1 MPVHNTDI
9 ADIFSEV
16 ADLLEIEGANR
27 FRVRAYREAARTIE
41 GQSRSVREMLEKDE
55 DLTRLS
61 GIGEDLAGKIEEIVE
76 TGKLSQ
82 LEEIHQ
88 RLPSSLSEMMEL
100 AGLGPKKV
108 KALYQ
113 ELEISSLKGLEK
125 AARSGKVRELK
136 GFGEKTQQ
144 SILEEIEAR
153 TEGGPGRFK
162 LARAAEFAAPL
173 VEYLEKSKQVK
184 EITVAGSYRRG
195 KETVGDLDILV
206 TCKRG
211 SREKVMERFTGFEDV
226 EKVVSRG
233 KTKSTVILRSGLQVD
248 LRAVAQ
254 VSYGAA
260 LLYFT
265 GSKPHN
271 IAVRKIGQGR
281 KLKISEY
288 GVFKGKGDGK
298 KRVAGKTEKEVY
310 ESVDLPFIPPE
321 LREDRGEIE
330 AARKGK
336 LPDLITLD
344 DIRGDLHLHTEE
356 SDGDY
361 TAGEMAEAAR
371 ERGYE
376 YIAVT
381 DHSRRLTVA
390 TGLDPER
397 LKKQIKQIGKL
408 NEKLEGFTVLTGIEV
423 DIMEDGTLDLPDG
436 ILKELDLVVAAVH
449 YKFDLPAGK
458 QTDRI
463 LKALDNP
470 QVNILDHPTTR
481 LIGKRPPIEVN
492 IEKIITAAIERGV
505 VLELNAQPDRL
516 DLNDV
521 YCKFVKDNGGKIA
534 VSTDSHRLTDLEF
547 MRFGIG
553 QARRGWLEAADVIN
567 TRKLKQ
573 LKEILT
579 RK

>member
-1 MPVHNTDI
+1 M
-9 ADIFSEV
+9 
-16 ADLLEIEGANR
+16 
-27 FRVRAYREAARTIE
+27 
-41 GQSRSVREMLEKDE
+41 
-55 DLTRLS
+55 
-61 GIGEDLAGKIEEIVE
+61 
-76 TGKLSQ
+76 
-82 LEEIHQ
+82 
-88 RLPSSLSEMMEL
+88 
-100 AGLGPKKV
+100 
-108 KALYQ
+108 
-113 ELEISSLKGLEK
+113 
-125 AARSGKVRELK
+125 
-136 GFGEKTQQ
+136 
-144 SILEEIEAR
+144 
-153 TEGGPGRFK
+153 
-162 LARAAEFAAPL
+162 
-173 VEYLEKSKQVK
+173 
-184 EITVAGSYRRG
+184 
-195 KETVGDLDILV
+195 
-206 TCKRG
+206 
-211 SREKVMERFTGFEDV
+211 
-226 EKVVSRG
+226 
-233 KTKSTVILRSGLQVD
+233 
-248 LRAVAQ
+248 VAQ

-260 LLYFT
+260 LVYFT

-271 IAVRKIGQGR
+271 IAVRKIGQGK

-288 GVFKGKGDGK
+288 GVFKGKGENE
-298 KRVAGKTEKEVY
+298 KRVAGRTEKEVY

-344 DIRGDLHLHTEE
+344 DIRGDLHLHTKE

-361 TAGEMAEAAR
+361 TAKEMAEAAR

-390 TGLDPER
+390 TGLDPDR
-397 LKKQIKQIGKL
+397 LKKQIKKIGKL
-408 NEKLEGFTVLTGIEV
+408 NEKLDNFTVLTGIEV

-481 LIGKRPPIEVN
+481 LIGKRPPIDVN
-492 IEKIITAAIERGV
+492 MEKIITAAIERGV

-521 YCKFVKDNGGKIA
+521 YCKFVKDQGGKIA

-553 QARRGWLEAADVIN
+553 QARRGWLEADDVVN

-573 LKEILT
+573 LKKILT
-579 RK
+579 RE

>member
-1 MPVHNTDI
+1 MPVHNADI
-9 ADIFSEV
+9 AEIFTEV
-16 ADLLEIEGANR
+16 ADLLEIEGANQ

-41 GQSRSVREMLEKDE
+41 GQSRSAREMMENGE

-61 GIGEDLAGKIEEIVE
+61 GIGEDLAGKIEEIVK

-82 LEEIHQ
+82 LEEI
-88 RLPSSLSEMMEL
+88 RRETPPGLSEMMEL

-108 KALYQ
+108 KALYG
-113 ELEISSLKGLEK
+113 ELGISSLEELEK
-125 AARSGKVRELK
+125 AARSGKVAELE
-136 GFGEKTQQ
+136 GFGEKTRQ

-153 TEGGPGRFK
+153 RARGPGRFK
-162 LARAAEFAAPL
+162 LARAAEFASPL
-173 VEYLEKSKQVK
+173 VEHLRKSREIK
-184 EITVAGSYRRG
+184 EVTVAGSYRRG

-211 SREKVMERFTGFEDV
+211 SREKVMDRFTGFEDV
-226 EKVVSRG
+226 EKTVSRG
-233 KTKSTVILRSGLQVD
+233 KTKSSVILRSGLQVD
-248 LRAVAQ
+248 LRVVAQ

-260 LLYFT
+260 LVYFT

-271 IAVRKIGQGR
+271 IAIRKIGQGR
-281 KLKISEY
+281 NLKISEY
-288 GVFKGKGDGK
+288 GVFKGKGDSE

-310 ESVDLPFIPPE
+310 RSVDLPFIPPE
-321 LREDRGEIE
+321 LREHRGEIE
-330 AARKGK
+330 AAREGK
-336 LPDLITLD
+336 LPDLVTLD
-344 DIRGDLHLHTEE
+344 DIRGDLHVHTEE

-361 TAGEMAEAAR
+361 TAREMAEAAR

-390 TGLDPER
+390 AGLDPGQLE
-397 LKKQIKQIGKL
+397 KQIEVIGKL
-408 NEKLEGFTVLTGIEV
+408 NEKLDGFTVLTGIEV

-463 LKALDNP
+463 LRALDNP
-470 QVNILDHPTTR
+470 HVSILDHPTTR
-481 LIGKRPPIEVN
+481 LIGKRPPIDVN
-492 IEKIITAAIERGV
+492 MEKILTAAIERGV

-521 YCKFVKDNGGKIA
+521 YCKFVRDHGGRIA
-534 VSTDSHRLTDLEF
+534 VSTDSHRLSDLEF
-547 MRFGIG
+547 MRFGIR
-553 QARRGWLEAADVIN
+553 QARRGWLEADDVIN
-567 TRKLKQ
+567 TRSLKQ
-573 LKEILT
+573 L
-579 RK
+579 RKVLRRK

>member
-1 MPVHNTDI
+1 MPVHNSEI
-9 ADIFSEV
+9 ADIFQEM
-16 ADLLEIEGANR
+16 ADLLEIEGENR
-27 FRVRAYREAARTIE
+27 FRVRAYRNAARTVNRLSQRAEKKIE
-41 GQSRSVREMLEKDE
+41 EGE
-55 DLTRLS
+55 DLSRLE
-61 GIGEDLAGKIEEIVE
+61 GIGEDLAGKIKEIVE
-76 TGKLSQ
+76 TGKLAQ
-82 LEEIHQ
+82 LEKIHQ
-88 RLPSSLSEMMEL
+88 RLPASLSEMMEL

-113 ELEISSLKGLEK
+113 ELEISSMKELEK
-125 AARSGKVRELK
+125 AARSGKVRELE

-144 SILEEIEAR
+144 TILEEIEAR
-153 TEGGPGRFK
+153 TEGGPERFK
-162 LARAAEFAAPL
+162 LARAAEFASPL
-173 VEYLEKSKQVK
+173 VEYLKKSKKVK
-184 EITVAGSYRRG
+184 EITVAGSYRRR

-206 TCKRG
+206 ACKRG

-226 EKVVSRG
+226 KKVVSRG
-233 KTKSTVILRSGLQVD
+233 KTRSTVILRSGLQVD
-248 LRAVAQ
+248 LRVVAQ

-260 LLYFT
+260 LVYFT
-265 GSKPHN
+265 GSKSHN
-271 IAVRKIGQGR
+271 IAVRKIGQG
-281 KLKISEY
+281 KNLKISEY
-288 GVFKGKGDGK
+288 GVFQGKEGDE
-298 KRVAGKTEKEVY
+298 KRVAGRTEKEVY
-310 ESVDLPFIPPE
+310 GSVDLPFIPPE
-321 LREDRGEIE
+321 LREDRGEIK

-344 DIRGDLHLHTEE
+344 DIRGDLHLHTRE

-361 TAGEMAEAAR
+361 TAEEMAEAAR

-381 DHSRRLTVA
+381 DHSRRLSVA
-390 TGLDPER
+390 TGLDPDR
-397 LKKQIKQIGKL
+397 LKKQIREIEKL
-408 NEKLEGFTVLTGIEV
+408 NEKLNGFTILTGIEV

-436 ILKELDLVVAAVH
+436 ILKRLDLVVAAVH

-470 QVNILDHPTTR
+470 HVNILDHPTTR

-492 IEKIITAAIERGV
+492 MEKIITAAIERGV

-521 YCKFVKDNGGKIA
+521 YCKFVKDNGGRIA

-547 MRFGIG
+547 MRFGID
-553 QARRGWLEAADVIN
+553 QARRGWLEADDVIN
-567 TRKLKQ
+567 TRNLKQ